1 MLSKSLKIIFRSVK
15 TAKRCNRLSILF
27 NRATCNIDFI
37 DHAIHPSAVDNS
49 AVPLLRE
56 FLRIEG
62 IPHEDKGTCTLEKVN
77 FTSRFTTM
85 QAINQQT

>member
-15 TAKRCNRLSILF
+15 TAKRHNHLSILF
-27 NRATCNIDFI
+27 NRVTCNIDFV
-37 DHAIHPSAVDNS
+37 DHAIHPSAVDKT

-62 IPHEDKGTCTLEKVN
+62 ISHEDNGTCTLEEVN
-77 FTSRFTTM
+77 FTSPFTTM
-85 QAINQQT
+85 QAIKQQT